1 MGLGIILQ
9 LLAQSSGASSYT
21 VEEKFLG
28 DCDQLTPE
36 ELIGWEGFWSILFWM
51 ICLPIL
57 QQIPCSNPDV
67 CARDYVENTLLA
79 FKDYAANPILI
90 IHSVIMAGFTLLI
103 NLNGVNITQYGSAA
117 QRTVTDQLRN
127 VTVWIYFL
135 AIPVYG

>member
-1 MGLGIILQ
+1 MQ

-90 IHSVIMAGFTLLI
+90 LHSAIMAGFTLLI
-103 NLNGVNITQYGSAA
+103 NLFGVNITQYGSAA

>member
-1 MGLGIILQ
+1 LQ

-90 IHSVIMAGFTLLI
+90 FHSVIMAGFTLLI

>member
-1 MGLGIILQ
+1 MQ
-9 LLAQSSGASSYT
+9 LLGQFSGASSYT
-21 VEEKFLG
+21 FEEKFLG

-36 ELIGWEGFWSILFWM
+36 ELIGWEGFWSILFWS
-51 ICLPIL
+51 ITLPIL

>member
-1 MGLGIILQ
+1 LQ

-90 IHSVIMAGFTLLI
+90 FHSVIMAGFTLLI
-103 NLNGVNITQYGSAA
+103 NLNGVNITQYGSAS